1 MKTNN
6 KNFCFVFSSTASVV
20 GISIQ
25 NSNNFGFFVCQQM
38 EKLKTTKKK
47 KMTIVWVNDNSLKN
61 RTTTTSQSCCC
72 SAKFLSFQIWGL
84 GFGLTVDF
92 FEYVKYFLGSMLVFW
107 IVSNSQSGSYLFF
120 SILLLVQILE
130 NTVKTAYCDF
140 T

>member
-6 KNFCFVFSSTASVV
+6 KKFCFVFSSTASVE

-38 EKLKTTKKK
+38 EKLKTTKREKK
-47 KMTIVWVNDNSLKN
+47 TIVWVNDNSLKN
-61 RTTTTSQSCCC
+61 RTTTSQSCCC
-72 SAKFLSFQIWGL
+72 SSKFLSFEIWGL

-120 SILLLVQILE
+120 SILLLVEILE
-130 NTVKTAYCDF
+130 NTVETAYCDF